1 VLVRKLT
8 DGRVLKDKSKT
19 NCVTDAIFNLVLQYE
34 QKQAINYLHRNSCMY
49 LGFLKNSHASI
60 QITIRI
66 QSKYVF
72 ACCRYFQLVVGNCVL
87 VVGN

>member
-1 VLVRKLT
+1 MCILYNV
-8 DGRVLKDKSKT
+8 SKMF
-19 NCVTDAIFNLVLQYE
+19 NSIFNLVLQYE

-49 LGFLKNSHASI
+49 LGLLKNSHASI

-72 ACCRYFQLVVGNCVL
+72 ACCRYFSACCR
-87 VVGN
+87 